1 MSFTLRPFASAAL
14 LLSMAGLCAG
24 TLLAAEQT
32 EPSEASAVR
41 ARPLV
46 LGVVET
52 AEPSF
57 DDNTVRPVLKAM
69 QSAAPGTQIDVVRLS
84 SATFE
89 VAVAQLKPDLVISPA
104 ADFLRIVDSI
114 GAHPIGTRKTKY
126 AKHPSKSAGGAV
138 IALAS
143 RTDIQKLTDLRGKY
157 IAATLP
163 TSVDGMLAVR
173 MELAERGFD
182 SRQFF
187 RSVRYL
193 GYSMPNVIES
203 VLSGHFDA
211 GVVPVCT
218 LERIEAEDLIER
230 GALRVISPKSDDDTV
245 CAHTSELY
253 PDLVAA
259 TFSWTDPELTRLT
272 TSALLA
278 SKSADAEF
286 NWYGTSD
293 FHRIRAL
300 EETLQIGPWAYLQE
314 MTPEA
319 LWRRWRFALFAVLAG
334 LGLLLLNEW
343 RLRRLVA
350 KRTGE
355 LKRSMEERDRL
366 AQRERAVRDQLSS
379 LERMGAISQLCA
391 MIAHEL
397 KQPVGAVINYVAV
410 VKLKLGLQTV
420 PGLPGETALNTSERP
435 VDPLLLR
442 ALAGAEGEAHRIAA
456 IVDRVRSYA
465 RRQHADPVPV
475 DIVREAQ
482 NALRSLKAELRPFV
496 VIRPPFSLTADDASK
511 RRLIMRGDP
520 LEIELLLL
528 NVMKNAAEA
537 VQGLPD
543 GAVLVDMSAVEVV
556 PFTGGRLT
564 DFVGGDVW
572 LNAEGRRFVS
582 EGETFD
588 VIRSAVEAQPEGRL
602 WVVSDVK
609 SNKGATLPVKLMSG
623 TVASA
628 ESLEALAKALQVP
641 FTTLRASIDRWNQ
654 SVKSGWDQD
663 FNRPMPAQAQTIDTP
678 PFYYG
683 EERFSIHYTSGGIA
697 ISPKAQVLDRDDH
710 PIPGLYAAGETTGG
724 VHGRTRL
731 GGCALTDCFVF
742 GRIAGKEAALR
753 SHKSLRPR

>member
-1 MSFTLRPFASAAL
+1 
-14 LLSMAGLCAG
+14 
-24 TLLAAEQT
+24 
-32 EPSEASAVR
+32 
-41 ARPLV
+41 
-46 LGVVET
+46 
-52 AEPSF
+52 
-57 DDNTVRPVLKAM
+57 
-69 QSAAPGTQIDVVRLS
+69 
-84 SATFE
+84 
-89 VAVAQLKPDLVISPA
+89 
-104 ADFLRIVDSI
+104 
-114 GAHPIGTRKTKY
+114 
-126 AKHPSKSAGGAV
+126 
-138 IALAS
+138 
-143 RTDIQKLTDLRGKY
+143 
-157 IAATLP
+157 
-163 TSVDGMLAVR
+163 
-173 MELAERGFD
+173 
-182 SRQFF
+182 
-187 RSVRYL
+187 
-193 GYSMPNVIES
+193 MPNVIES

-350 KRTGE
+350 KHTGE

-366 AQRERAVRDQLSS
+366 AQRERAVRDRLSS

-496 VIRPPFSLTADDASK
+496 VIRPPFSLSADDASK

-543 GAVLVDMSAVEVV
+543 GGVLVKFRRETLPSPLAENPSPSPAAPSAEAVIVEVEDNG
-556 PFTGGRLT
+556 PRLSDEAFERLT
-564 DFVGGDVW
+564 
-572 LNAEGRRFVS
+572 RVS
-582 EGETFD
+582 
-588 VIRSAVEAQPEGRL
+588 
-602 WVVSDVK
+602 
-609 SNKGATLPVKLMSG
+609 
-623 TVASA
+623 
-628 ESLEALAKALQVP
+628 
-641 FTTLRASIDRWNQ
+641 Q
-654 SVKSGWDQD
+654 SVKDEGLGLGLGIVRSLV
-663 FNRPMPAQAQTIDTP
+663 
-678 PFYYG
+678 
-683 EERFSIHYTSGGIA
+683 EENG
-697 ISPKAQVLDRDDH
+697 
-710 PIPGLYAAGETTGG
+710 
-724 VHGRTRL
+724 
-731 GGCALTDCFVF
+731 
-742 GRIAGKEAALR
+742 GRIAITRREDLSGRGLRVTLCFDLDAEGLKAQSAPETDPADKSAAQG
-753 SHKSLRPR
+753 SPNV

>member
-114 GAHPIGTRKTKY
+114 GAKPNTPSTRPNLRAAQSSLSPHART
-126 AKHPSKSAGGAV
+126 SKNSRICGAN
-138 IALAS
+138 ITPRRCPPRSTAC
-143 RTDIQKLTDLRGKY
+143 
-157 IAATLP
+157 
-163 TSVDGMLAVR
+163 MLAVR

-182 SRQFF
+182 NRQFF

-366 AQRERAVRDQLSS
+366 AQRERAVRDRLSS

-496 VIRPPFSLTADDASK
+496 VIRPPFSLSADDASK

-543 GAVLVDMSAVEVV
+543 GGVLVKFRRETLPSPLAENPSPSPAAPSAEAVIVEVEDNG
-556 PFTGGRLT
+556 PRLSDEAFERLT
-564 DFVGGDVW
+564 
-572 LNAEGRRFVS
+572 RVS
-582 EGETFD
+582 
-588 VIRSAVEAQPEGRL
+588 
-602 WVVSDVK
+602 
-609 SNKGATLPVKLMSG
+609 
-623 TVASA
+623 
-628 ESLEALAKALQVP
+628 
-641 FTTLRASIDRWNQ
+641 Q
-654 SVKSGWDQD
+654 SVKDEGLGLGLGIVRSLV
-663 FNRPMPAQAQTIDTP
+663 
-678 PFYYG
+678 
-683 EERFSIHYTSGGIA
+683 EENG
-697 ISPKAQVLDRDDH
+697 
-710 PIPGLYAAGETTGG
+710 
-724 VHGRTRL
+724 
-731 GGCALTDCFVF
+731 
-742 GRIAGKEAALR
+742 GRIAITRREDLSGRGLRVTLCFDLDAEGLKAQSAPETDPADKSAAQG
-753 SHKSLRPR
+753 SPNV

>member
-182 SRQFF
+182 NRQFF

-245 CAHTSELY
+245 CAH
-253 PDLVAA
+253 
-259 TFSWTDPELTRLT
+259 
-272 TSALLA
+272 
-278 SKSADAEF
+278 
-286 NWYGTSD
+286 
-293 FHRIRAL
+293 
-300 EETLQIGPWAYLQE
+300 
-314 MTPEA
+314 
-319 LWRRWRFALFAVLAG
+319 
-334 LGLLLLNEW
+334 
-343 RLRRLVA
+343 
-350 KRTGE
+350 
-355 LKRSMEERDRL
+355 
-366 AQRERAVRDQLSS
+366 
-379 LERMGAISQLCA
+379 
-391 MIAHEL
+391 
-397 KQPVGAVINYVAV
+397 
-410 VKLKLGLQTV
+410 
-420 PGLPGETALNTSERP
+420 TSERP

-496 VIRPPFSLTADDASK
+496 VIRPPFSLSADDASK

-543 GAVLVDMSAVEVV
+543 GAVLVKFRRETLPSPLAENPSPSPAAPSAEAVIVEVEDNG
-556 PFTGGRLT
+556 PRLSDEAFERLT
-564 DFVGGDVW
+564 
-572 LNAEGRRFVS
+572 RVS
-582 EGETFD
+582 
-588 VIRSAVEAQPEGRL
+588 
-602 WVVSDVK
+602 
-609 SNKGATLPVKLMSG
+609 
-623 TVASA
+623 
-628 ESLEALAKALQVP
+628 
-641 FTTLRASIDRWNQ
+641 Q
-654 SVKSGWDQD
+654 SVKDEGLGLGLGIVRSLV
-663 FNRPMPAQAQTIDTP
+663 
-678 PFYYG
+678 
-683 EERFSIHYTSGGIA
+683 EENG
-697 ISPKAQVLDRDDH
+697 
-710 PIPGLYAAGETTGG
+710 
-724 VHGRTRL
+724 
-731 GGCALTDCFVF
+731 
-742 GRIAGKEAALR
+742 GRIAITRREDLSGRGLRVTLCFDLDAEGLKAQSAPHTDPADKSAAQAFQR
-753 SHKSLRPR
+753 SHEPAAKTAK

>member
-143 RTDIQKLTDLRGKY
+143 RTDIQKLTDLRGKH

-182 SRQFF
+182 NRQFF

-218 LERIEAEDLIER
+218 
-230 GALRVISPKSDDDTV
+230 
-245 CAHTSELY
+245 
-253 PDLVAA
+253 
-259 TFSWTDPELTRLT
+259 
-272 TSALLA
+272 LLA

-319 LWRRWRFALFAVLAG
+319 LWRRGGSLSLPCWRGSASCSSTNGVCGGSSPNA
-334 LGLLLLNEW
+334 
-343 RLRRLVA
+343 
-350 KRTGE
+350 
-355 LKRSMEERDRL
+355 
-366 AQRERAVRDQLSS
+366 RES
-379 LERMGAISQLCA
+379 
-391 MIAHEL
+391 
-397 KQPVGAVINYVAV
+397 
-410 VKLKLGLQTV
+410 
-420 PGLPGETALNTSERP
+420 
-435 VDPLLLR
+435 
-442 ALAGAEGEAHRIAA
+442 
-456 IVDRVRSYA
+456 
-465 RRQHADPVPV
+465 
-475 DIVREAQ
+475 
-482 NALRSLKAELRPFV
+482 
-496 VIRPPFSLTADDASK
+496 
-511 RRLIMRGDP
+511 
-520 LEIELLLL
+520 
-528 NVMKNAAEA
+528 
-537 VQGLPD
+537 
-543 GAVLVDMSAVEVV
+543 
-556 PFTGGRLT
+556 
-564 DFVGGDVW
+564 
-572 LNAEGRRFVS
+572 
-582 EGETFD
+582 
-588 VIRSAVEAQPEGRL
+588 
-602 WVVSDVK
+602 
-609 SNKGATLPVKLMSG
+609 
-623 TVASA
+623 
-628 ESLEALAKALQVP
+628 
-641 FTTLRASIDRWNQ
+641 
-654 SVKSGWDQD
+654 
-663 FNRPMPAQAQTIDTP
+663 
-678 PFYYG
+678 
-683 EERFSIHYTSGGIA
+683 
-697 ISPKAQVLDRDDH
+697 
-710 PIPGLYAAGETTGG
+710 
-724 VHGRTRL
+724 
-731 GGCALTDCFVF
+731 
-742 GRIAGKEAALR
+742 
-753 SHKSLRPR
+753 

>member
-173 MELAERGFD
+173 MELAERG
-182 SRQFF
+182 
-187 RSVRYL
+187 
-193 GYSMPNVIES
+193 
-203 VLSGHFDA
+203 
-211 GVVPVCT
+211 
-218 LERIEAEDLIER
+218 
-230 GALRVISPKSDDDTV
+230 ALRVISPKSDDDTV

-350 KRTGE
+350 KHTGE

-366 AQRERAVRDQLSS
+366 AQRERAVRDRLSS

-496 VIRPPFSLTADDASK
+496 VIRPPFSLSADDASK

-543 GAVLVDMSAVEVV
+543 GGVLVKFRRETLPSPLAENPSPSPAAPSAEAVIVEVEDNG
-556 PFTGGRLT
+556 PRLSDEAFERLT
-564 DFVGGDVW
+564 
-572 LNAEGRRFVS
+572 RVS
-582 EGETFD
+582 
-588 VIRSAVEAQPEGRL
+588 
-602 WVVSDVK
+602 
-609 SNKGATLPVKLMSG
+609 
-623 TVASA
+623 
-628 ESLEALAKALQVP
+628 
-641 FTTLRASIDRWNQ
+641 Q
-654 SVKSGWDQD
+654 SVKDEGLGLGLGIVRSLV
-663 FNRPMPAQAQTIDTP
+663 
-678 PFYYG
+678 
-683 EERFSIHYTSGGIA
+683 EENG
-697 ISPKAQVLDRDDH
+697 
-710 PIPGLYAAGETTGG
+710 
-724 VHGRTRL
+724 
-731 GGCALTDCFVF
+731 
-742 GRIAGKEAALR
+742 GRIAITRREDLSGRGLRVTLCFDLDAEGLKAQSAPETDPADKSAAQG
-753 SHKSLRPR
+753 SPNV

>member
-163 TSVDGMLAVR
+163 TSVDG
-173 MELAERGFD
+173 
-182 SRQFF
+182 
-187 RSVRYL
+187 
-193 GYSMPNVIES
+193 MPNVIES

-366 AQRERAVRDQLSS
+366 AQRERAVRDRLSS

-543 GAVLVDMSAVEVV
+543 GAVLVKFRRETLPSPLAENPSPSPAAPSAEAVIVEVEDNG
-556 PFTGGRLT
+556 PRLSDEAFERLT
-564 DFVGGDVW
+564 
-572 LNAEGRRFVS
+572 RVS
-582 EGETFD
+582 
-588 VIRSAVEAQPEGRL
+588 
-602 WVVSDVK
+602 
-609 SNKGATLPVKLMSG
+609 
-623 TVASA
+623 
-628 ESLEALAKALQVP
+628 
-641 FTTLRASIDRWNQ
+641 Q
-654 SVKSGWDQD
+654 SVKDEGLGLGLGIVRSLV
-663 FNRPMPAQAQTIDTP
+663 
-678 PFYYG
+678 
-683 EERFSIHYTSGGIA
+683 EENG
-697 ISPKAQVLDRDDH
+697 
-710 PIPGLYAAGETTGG
+710 
-724 VHGRTRL
+724 
-731 GGCALTDCFVF
+731 
-742 GRIAGKEAALR
+742 GRIAITRREDLSGRGLRVTLCFDLDAEGLKAQSAPHTDPADKSAAQAFQR
-753 SHKSLRPR
+753 SHEPAAKTAK

>member
-1 MSFTLRPFASAAL
+1 MQHLGELQEHPRRAVSKGACRGVKLSQKDYTPNCLALLRYPPLLMSFTLRPFASAAL
-14 LLSMAGLCAG
+14 LLSLAGLCAG
-24 TLLAAEQT
+24 PLLAAEPAEPT
-32 EPSEASAVR
+32 ETSALR

-126 AKHPSKSAGGAV
+126 AKHPSNSAGAAV

-143 RTDIQKLTDLRGKY
+143 RTDIQKLTDLRGKQ

-173 MELAERGFD
+173 MELAEQKFD
-182 SRQFF
+182 NRHFF

-193 GYSMPNVIES
+193 GYSMPNVIEG

-319 LWRRWRFALFAVLAG
+319 LWRRWRFAVFAVLAG

-366 AQRERAVRDQLSS
+366 AQRERAVRTGFRVSS
-379 LERMGAISQLCA
+379 AWAPS
-391 MIAHEL
+391 
-397 KQPVGAVINYVAV
+397 V
-410 VKLKLGLQTV
+410 
-420 PGLPGETALNTSERP
+420 S
-435 VDPLLLR
+435 
-442 ALAGAEGEAHRIAA
+442 
-456 IVDRVRSYA
+456 
-465 RRQHADPVPV
+465 
-475 DIVREAQ
+475 
-482 NALRSLKAELRPFV
+482 
-496 VIRPPFSLTADDASK
+496 
-511 RRLIMRGDP
+511 
-520 LEIELLLL
+520 
-528 NVMKNAAEA
+528 
-537 VQGLPD
+537 
-543 GAVLVDMSAVEVV
+543 SA
-556 PFTGGRLT
+556 P
-564 DFVGGDVW
+564 
-572 LNAEGRRFVS
+572 
-582 EGETFD
+582 
-588 VIRSAVEAQPEGRL
+588 
-602 WVVSDVK
+602 
-609 SNKGATLPVKLMSG
+609 
-623 TVASA
+623 
-628 ESLEALAKALQVP
+628 
-641 FTTLRASIDRWNQ
+641 
-654 SVKSGWDQD
+654 
-663 FNRPMPAQAQTIDTP
+663 
-678 PFYYG
+678 
-683 EERFSIHYTSGGIA
+683 
-697 ISPKAQVLDRDDH
+697 
-710 PIPGLYAAGETTGG
+710 
-724 VHGRTRL
+724 
-731 GGCALTDCFVF
+731 
-742 GRIAGKEAALR
+742 
-753 SHKSLRPR
+753 

>member
-259 TFSWTDPELTRLT
+259 TFSWTDPARATFT
-272 TSALLA
+272 ASAP
-278 SKSADAEF
+278 SKK
-286 NWYGTSD
+286 
-293 FHRIRAL
+293 
-300 EETLQIGPWAYLQE
+300 LQIGPWAYLQE

-319 LWRRWRFALFAVLAG
+319 LWRRWRFAVFAVLAG

-366 AQRERAVRDQLSS
+366 AQRERAARDRLSS

-442 ALAGAEGEAHRIAA
+442 ALAGTEGEAHRIAA

-543 GAVLVDMSAVEVV
+543 GAVLVKFRRETLPSPLAENPSPSPAAPSAEAVIVEVEDNG
-556 PFTGGRLT
+556 PRLSDEAFERLT
-564 DFVGGDVW
+564 
-572 LNAEGRRFVS
+572 RVS
-582 EGETFD
+582 
-588 VIRSAVEAQPEGRL
+588 
-602 WVVSDVK
+602 
-609 SNKGATLPVKLMSG
+609 
-623 TVASA
+623 
-628 ESLEALAKALQVP
+628 
-641 FTTLRASIDRWNQ
+641 Q
-654 SVKSGWDQD
+654 SVKDEGLGLGLGIVRSLV
-663 FNRPMPAQAQTIDTP
+663 
-678 PFYYG
+678 
-683 EERFSIHYTSGGIA
+683 EENG
-697 ISPKAQVLDRDDH
+697 
-710 PIPGLYAAGETTGG
+710 
-724 VHGRTRL
+724 
-731 GGCALTDCFVF
+731 
-742 GRIAGKEAALR
+742 GRIAITRREDLSGRGLRVTLCFDLDAEGLKAQSAPHTDPADKSAAQAFQR
-753 SHKSLRPR
+753 SHEPAVKTAK

>member
-14 LLSMAGLCAG
+14 LLRMAGLCAG

-278 SKSADAEF
+278 SKSADAE
-286 NWYGTSD
+286 
-293 FHRIRAL
+293 
-300 EETLQIGPWAYLQE
+300 YLQE

-319 LWRRWRFALFAVLAG
+319 LWRRWRFAVFAVLAG

-366 AQRERAVRDQLSS
+366 AQRERAARDRLSS

-543 GAVLVDMSAVEVV
+543 GAVRVKFRRETLPSPLAENPSPSPAAPSAEAVIVEVEDNG
-556 PFTGGRLT
+556 PRLSDEAFESRT
-564 DFVGGDVW
+564 
-572 LNAEGRRFVS
+572 RVS
-582 EGETFD
+582 
-588 VIRSAVEAQPEGRL
+588 
-602 WVVSDVK
+602 
-609 SNKGATLPVKLMSG
+609 
-623 TVASA
+623 
-628 ESLEALAKALQVP
+628 
-641 FTTLRASIDRWNQ
+641 Q
-654 SVKSGWDQD
+654 SVKDEGLGLGLGIVRSLV
-663 FNRPMPAQAQTIDTP
+663 
-678 PFYYG
+678 
-683 EERFSIHYTSGGIA
+683 EENG
-697 ISPKAQVLDRDDH
+697 
-710 PIPGLYAAGETTGG
+710 
-724 VHGRTRL
+724 
-731 GGCALTDCFVF
+731 
-742 GRIAGKEAALR
+742 GRIAITRREDLSGRGLRVTLCFDLDAEGLKAQSAPHTDPADKSAAQAFQR
-753 SHKSLRPR
+753 SHEPAVKTAK

>member
-69 QSAAPGTQIDVVRLS
+69 QSAAPG
-84 SATFE
+84 
-89 VAVAQLKPDLVISPA
+89 
-104 ADFLRIVDSI
+104 
-114 GAHPIGTRKTKY
+114 
-126 AKHPSKSAGGAV
+126 
-138 IALAS
+138 
-143 RTDIQKLTDLRGKY
+143 
-157 IAATLP
+157 
-163 TSVDGMLAVR
+163 
-173 MELAERGFD
+173 
-182 SRQFF
+182 
-187 RSVRYL
+187 
-193 GYSMPNVIES
+193 S

-366 AQRERAVRDQLSS
+366 AQRERAV
-379 LERMGAISQLCA
+379 
-391 MIAHEL
+391 
-397 KQPVGAVINYVAV
+397 INYVAV

-496 VIRPPFSLTADDASK
+496 VIRPPFSLSADDASK
-511 RRLIMRGDP
+511 RRLIMRSDP

-543 GAVLVDMSAVEVV
+543 GGVLVKFRRETLPSPLAENPSPSPAAPSAEAVIVEVEDNG
-556 PFTGGRLT
+556 PRLSDEAFERLT
-564 DFVGGDVW
+564 
-572 LNAEGRRFVS
+572 RVS
-582 EGETFD
+582 
-588 VIRSAVEAQPEGRL
+588 
-602 WVVSDVK
+602 
-609 SNKGATLPVKLMSG
+609 
-623 TVASA
+623 
-628 ESLEALAKALQVP
+628 
-641 FTTLRASIDRWNQ
+641 Q
-654 SVKSGWDQD
+654 SVKDEGLGLGLGIVRSLV
-663 FNRPMPAQAQTIDTP
+663 
-678 PFYYG
+678 
-683 EERFSIHYTSGGIA
+683 EENG
-697 ISPKAQVLDRDDH
+697 
-710 PIPGLYAAGETTGG
+710 
-724 VHGRTRL
+724 
-731 GGCALTDCFVF
+731 
-742 GRIAGKEAALR
+742 GRIAITRREDLSGRGLRVTLCFDLDAEGLKAQSAPETDPADKSAAQG
-753 SHKSLRPR
+753 SPNV

>member
-182 SRQFF
+182 NRQFF

-300 EETLQIGPWAYLQE
+300 EETLARQSGAAFKWLAEHGVNWMKTPYRAVGSPGAWSYSTGSAQAGYDYVQCLNRAYHRLGGRILYR
-314 MTPEA
+314 TSA
-319 LWRRWRFALFAVLAG
+319 SSLLFAAAESMDGHARSAVAG
-334 LGLLLLNEW
+334 IFAERPEGPMLLI
-343 RLRRLVA
+343 
-350 KRTGE
+350 RTP
-355 LKRSMEERDRL
+355 
-366 AQRERAVRDQLSS
+366 AVIIAAGGFTANR
-379 LERMGAISQLCA
+379 A
-391 MIAHEL
+391 MIAAFRPDIDPQTPTTANPRGEL
-397 KQPVGAVINYVAV
+397 LDGSTGDGILMAQA
-410 VKLKLGLQTV
+410 
-420 PGLPGETALNTSERP
+420 
-435 VDPLLLR
+435 
-442 ALAGAEGEAHRIAA
+442 AGA
-456 IVDRVRSYA
+456 
-465 RRQHADPVPV
+465 
-475 DIVREAQ
+475 
-482 NALRSLKAELRPFV
+482 K
-496 VIRPPFSLTADDASK
+496 
-511 RRLIMRGDP
+511 
-520 LEIELLLL
+520 
-528 NVMKNAAEA
+528 
-537 VQGLPD
+537 
-543 GAVLVDMSAVEVV
+543 LVDMSAVEVV

-582 EGETFD
+582 
-588 VIRSAVEAQPEGRL
+588 
-602 WVVSDVK
+602 
-609 SNKGATLPVKLMSG
+609 G
-623 TVASA
+623 T
-628 ESLEALAKALQVP
+628 
-641 FTTLRASIDRWNQ
+641 
-654 SVKSGWDQD
+654 
-663 FNRPMPAQAQTIDTP
+663 
-678 PFYYG
+678 
-683 EERFSIHYTSGGIA
+683 
-697 ISPKAQVLDRDDH
+697 
-710 PIPGLYAAGETTGG
+710 PG
-724 VHGRTRL
+724 
-731 GGCALTDCFVF
+731 
-742 GRIAGKEAALR
+742 
-753 SHKSLRPR
+753 

>member
-286 NWYGTSD
+286 NRYGTSD

-319 LWRRWRFALFAVLAG
+319 LWRRWRFAVFAVLAG

-366 AQRERAVRDQLSS
+366 AQRERAARDRLSS

-543 GAVLVDMSAVEVV
+543 GAVLVKFRRETLPSPLAENPSPSPAAPSAEAVIVEVEDNG
-556 PFTGGRLT
+556 PRLSDEAFERLT
-564 DFVGGDVW
+564 RVSQNVKD
-572 LNAEGRRFVS
+572 EGLGLGLGIV
-582 EGETFD
+582 
-588 VIRSAVEAQPEGRL
+588 RSLVEENG
-602 WVVSDVK
+602 
-609 SNKGATLPVKLMSG
+609 
-623 TVASA
+623 
-628 ESLEALAKALQVP
+628 
-641 FTTLRASIDRWNQ
+641 
-654 SVKSGWDQD
+654 
-663 FNRPMPAQAQTIDTP
+663 
-678 PFYYG
+678 
-683 EERFSIHYTSGGIA
+683 
-697 ISPKAQVLDRDDH
+697 
-710 PIPGLYAAGETTGG
+710 
-724 VHGRTRL
+724 
-731 GGCALTDCFVF
+731 
-742 GRIAGKEAALR
+742 GRIAITRREDLSGRGLRVTLCFDLDAEGLKAQSAPHTDPADKSAAQAFQR
-753 SHKSLRPR
+753 SHEPAVKTAK

>member
-173 MELAERGFD
+173 MELAERG
-182 SRQFF
+182 
-187 RSVRYL
+187 
-193 GYSMPNVIES
+193 
-203 VLSGHFDA
+203 
-211 GVVPVCT
+211 
-218 LERIEAEDLIER
+218 
-230 GALRVISPKSDDDTV
+230 ALRVISPKSDDDTV

-366 AQRERAVRDQLSS
+366 AQRERAVRDRLSS

-496 VIRPPFSLTADDASK
+496 VIRPPFSLSADDASK

-543 GAVLVDMSAVEVV
+543 GGVLVKFRRETLPSPLAENPSPSPAAPSAEAVIVEVEDNG
-556 PFTGGRLT
+556 PRLSDEAFERLT
-564 DFVGGDVW
+564 
-572 LNAEGRRFVS
+572 RVS
-582 EGETFD
+582 
-588 VIRSAVEAQPEGRL
+588 
-602 WVVSDVK
+602 
-609 SNKGATLPVKLMSG
+609 
-623 TVASA
+623 
-628 ESLEALAKALQVP
+628 
-641 FTTLRASIDRWNQ
+641 Q
-654 SVKSGWDQD
+654 SVKDEGLGLGLGIVRSLV
-663 FNRPMPAQAQTIDTP
+663 
-678 PFYYG
+678 
-683 EERFSIHYTSGGIA
+683 EENG
-697 ISPKAQVLDRDDH
+697 
-710 PIPGLYAAGETTGG
+710 
-724 VHGRTRL
+724 
-731 GGCALTDCFVF
+731 
-742 GRIAGKEAALR
+742 GRIAITRREDLSGRGLRVTLCFDLDAEGLKAQSAPETDPADKSAAQG
-753 SHKSLRPR
+753 SPNV

>member
-173 MELAERGFD
+173 MELAERG
-182 SRQFF
+182 
-187 RSVRYL
+187 
-193 GYSMPNVIES
+193 
-203 VLSGHFDA
+203 
-211 GVVPVCT
+211 
-218 LERIEAEDLIER
+218 
-230 GALRVISPKSDDDTV
+230 ALRVISPKSDDDTV

-334 LGLLLLNEW
+334 LGLLLLIEW

-366 AQRERAVRDQLSS
+366 AQRERAVRDRLSS

-496 VIRPPFSLTADDASK
+496 VIRPPFSLSADDASK

-543 GAVLVDMSAVEVV
+543 GGVLVKFRRETLPSPLAENPSPSPAAPSAEAVIVEVEDNG
-556 PFTGGRLT
+556 PRLSDEAFERLT
-564 DFVGGDVW
+564 
-572 LNAEGRRFVS
+572 RVS
-582 EGETFD
+582 
-588 VIRSAVEAQPEGRL
+588 
-602 WVVSDVK
+602 
-609 SNKGATLPVKLMSG
+609 
-623 TVASA
+623 
-628 ESLEALAKALQVP
+628 
-641 FTTLRASIDRWNQ
+641 Q
-654 SVKSGWDQD
+654 SVKDEGLGLGLGIVRSLV
-663 FNRPMPAQAQTIDTP
+663 
-678 PFYYG
+678 
-683 EERFSIHYTSGGIA
+683 EENG
-697 ISPKAQVLDRDDH
+697 
-710 PIPGLYAAGETTGG
+710 
-724 VHGRTRL
+724 
-731 GGCALTDCFVF
+731 
-742 GRIAGKEAALR
+742 GRIAITRREDLSGRGLRVTLCFDLDAEGLKAQSAPETDPADKSAAQG
-753 SHKSLRPR
+753 SPNV

>member
-1 MSFTLRPFASAAL
+1 MQHLGELQEHPRRAVSKGACRGVKLSQKDYTPNCLALLRSPSQLMSFTLRPFASAAL
-14 LLSMAGLCAG
+14 LLSLAGLCAG
-24 TLLAAEQT
+24 PLLAAEPA
-32 EPSEASAVR
+32 EPAETAETSALR

-143 RTDIQKLTDLRGKY
+143 RTDIQKLTDLRGKQ

-173 MELAERGFD
+173 MELAEQKFD
-182 SRQFF
+182 NRHFF

-193 GYSMPNVIES
+193 GYSMPNVIEG

-218 LERIEAEDLIER
+218 LELIEAEDLIER

-272 TSALLA
+272 TSTLLA

-319 LWRRWRFALFAVLAG
+319 LWRRWRFAVFAVLAG

-366 AQRERAVRDQLSS
+366 AQRERAVRDRLSS

-420 PGLPGETALNTSERP
+420 PGLPGETALNASERP

-465 RRQHADPVPV
+465 RRQHAEPVPV
-475 DIVREAQ
+475 DIVRETQ

-511 RRLIMRGDP
+511 GRLIIRGDP
-520 LEIELLLL
+520 LDIELLLL

-543 GAVLVDMSAVEVV
+543 GAVLVKFRREILPRPSAEHPAPSPAAPPAKAVIVEVEDNG
-556 PFTGGRLT
+556 PRLSDEAFERLT
-564 DFVGGDVW
+564 
-572 LNAEGRRFVS
+572 RVS
-582 EGETFD
+582 
-588 VIRSAVEAQPEGRL
+588 
-602 WVVSDVK
+602 
-609 SNKGATLPVKLMSG
+609 
-623 TVASA
+623 
-628 ESLEALAKALQVP
+628 
-641 FTTLRASIDRWNQ
+641 Q
-654 SVKSGWDQD
+654 SVKDEGLGLGLGIVRSLV
-663 FNRPMPAQAQTIDTP
+663 
-678 PFYYG
+678 
-683 EERFSIHYTSGGIA
+683 EENG
-697 ISPKAQVLDRDDH
+697 
-710 PIPGLYAAGETTGG
+710 
-724 VHGRTRL
+724 
-731 GGCALTDCFVF
+731 
-742 GRIAGKEAALR
+742 GRIAITRREDLSGRGLRVTLCFDLDAEGLKAQSVPYTDPADYSAAQAFPKVSRTCGENGKMTDM
-753 SHKSLRPR
+753 RPPHHQEHDWK

>member
-138 IALAS
+138 ITLAS
-143 RTDIQKLTDLRGKY
+143 RTDIQKLTDLRGKQ

-187 RSVRYL
+187 GSVRYL

-259 TFSWTDPELTRLT
+259 TFSWTDPELTQLT
-272 TSALLA
+272 TSTLLA

-319 LWRRWRFALFAVLAG
+319 LWRRWRFAVFAVLAG

-366 AQRERAVRDQLSS
+366 AQRERAVRDRLSS
-379 LERMGAISQLCA
+379 LERMGWDVAVWHSGGAFLDEADLMRPGCLVLDVRMPGLTGLDVQAELERRGSNLPILFLS
-391 MIAHEL
+391 AHGSI
-397 KQPVGAVINYVAV
+397 QMAVHVMRHGAVDFLEKPVEPMTLVQRVAQCV
-410 VKLKLGLQTV
+410 
-420 PGLPGETALNTSERP
+420 TA
-435 VDPLLLR
+435 
-442 ALAGAEGEAHRIAA
+442 
-456 IVDRVRSYA
+456 
-465 RRQHADPVPV
+465 
-475 DIVREAQ
+475 
-482 NALRSLKAELRPFV
+482 SLSAK
-496 VIRPPFSLTADDASK
+496 ADDAAADEV
-511 RRLIMRGDP
+511 RRRFDRLTPREREVIDGVLKNAPNKIIARTLG
-520 LEIELLLL
+520 IELSTVKMHRANAFAKLGVHSPGELLKMAYEAGI
-528 NVMKNAAEA
+528 VSSAASAAE
-537 VQGLPD
+537 
-543 GAVLVDMSAVEVV
+543 S
-556 PFTGGRLT
+556 
-564 DFVGGDVW
+564 
-572 LNAEGRRFVS
+572 
-582 EGETFD
+582 
-588 VIRSAVEAQPEGRL
+588 
-602 WVVSDVK
+602 SD
-609 SNKGATLPVKLMSG
+609 
-623 TVASA
+623 
-628 ESLEALAKALQVP
+628 
-641 FTTLRASIDRWNQ
+641 
-654 SVKSGWDQD
+654 
-663 FNRPMPAQAQTIDTP
+663 AQA
-678 PFYYG
+678 F
-683 EERFSIHYTSGGIA
+683 
-697 ISPKAQVLDRDDH
+697 
-710 PIPGLYAAGETTGG
+710 
-724 VHGRTRL
+724 
-731 GGCALTDCFVF
+731 
-742 GRIAGKEAALR
+742 
-753 SHKSLRPR
+753 

>member
-143 RTDIQKLTDLRGKY
+143 RTDIQKLTDLRGKH

-182 SRQFF
+182 NRQFF

-211 GVVPVCT
+211 GVVP
-218 LERIEAEDLIER
+218 
-230 GALRVISPKSDDDTV
+230 V

-366 AQRERAVRDQLSS
+366 AQRERAVRDRLSS

-496 VIRPPFSLTADDASK
+496 VIRPPFSLSADDASK

-543 GAVLVDMSAVEVV
+543 GAVLVKFRRETLPSPLAENPSPSPAAPSAEAVIVEVEDNG
-556 PFTGGRLT
+556 PRLSDEAFERLT
-564 DFVGGDVW
+564 
-572 LNAEGRRFVS
+572 RVS
-582 EGETFD
+582 
-588 VIRSAVEAQPEGRL
+588 
-602 WVVSDVK
+602 
-609 SNKGATLPVKLMSG
+609 
-623 TVASA
+623 
-628 ESLEALAKALQVP
+628 
-641 FTTLRASIDRWNQ
+641 Q
-654 SVKSGWDQD
+654 SVKDEGLGLGLGIVRSLV
-663 FNRPMPAQAQTIDTP
+663 
-678 PFYYG
+678 
-683 EERFSIHYTSGGIA
+683 EENG
-697 ISPKAQVLDRDDH
+697 
-710 PIPGLYAAGETTGG
+710 
-724 VHGRTRL
+724 
-731 GGCALTDCFVF
+731 
-742 GRIAGKEAALR
+742 GRIAITRREDLSGRGLRVTLCFDLDAEGLKAQSAPHNDPADKSAAQG
-753 SHKSLRPR
+753 SPNV

>member
-366 AQRERAVRDQLSS
+366 AQRERAVRDRLSS

-442 ALAGAEGEAHRIAA
+442 ALAG
-456 IVDRVRSYA
+456 
-465 RRQHADPVPV
+465 
-475 DIVREAQ
+475 
-482 NALRSLKAELRPFV
+482 ELRPFV

-543 GAVLVDMSAVEVV
+543 GAVLVKFRRETLPSPWAENPSPSPDAPSAEAVIVEVEDNG
-556 PFTGGRLT
+556 PRLSDEAFERLT
-564 DFVGGDVW
+564 
-572 LNAEGRRFVS
+572 RVS
-582 EGETFD
+582 
-588 VIRSAVEAQPEGRL
+588 
-602 WVVSDVK
+602 
-609 SNKGATLPVKLMSG
+609 
-623 TVASA
+623 
-628 ESLEALAKALQVP
+628 
-641 FTTLRASIDRWNQ
+641 Q
-654 SVKSGWDQD
+654 SVKDEGLGLGLGIVRSLV
-663 FNRPMPAQAQTIDTP
+663 
-678 PFYYG
+678 
-683 EERFSIHYTSGGIA
+683 EENG
-697 ISPKAQVLDRDDH
+697 
-710 PIPGLYAAGETTGG
+710 
-724 VHGRTRL
+724 
-731 GGCALTDCFVF
+731 
-742 GRIAGKEAALR
+742 GRIAITRREDLSGRGLRVTLCFDLDAEGLKAQSAPETDPADKSAAQAFQS
-753 SHKSLRPR
+753 SHEPAAKTAK

>member
-300 EETLQIGPWAYLQE
+300 EETLQ
-314 MTPEA
+314 
-319 LWRRWRFALFAVLAG
+319 
-334 LGLLLLNEW
+334 
-343 RLRRLVA
+343 
-350 KRTGE
+350 
-355 LKRSMEERDRL
+355 
-366 AQRERAVRDQLSS
+366 
-379 LERMGAISQLCA
+379 
-391 MIAHEL
+391 
-397 KQPVGAVINYVAV
+397 
-410 VKLKLGLQTV
+410 TV

-543 GAVLVDMSAVEVV
+543 GAVLVKFRRETLPSPLAENPSPSPAAPSAEAVIVEVEDNG
-556 PFTGGRLT
+556 PRLSDEAFERLT
-564 DFVGGDVW
+564 
-572 LNAEGRRFVS
+572 RVS
-582 EGETFD
+582 
-588 VIRSAVEAQPEGRL
+588 
-602 WVVSDVK
+602 
-609 SNKGATLPVKLMSG
+609 
-623 TVASA
+623 
-628 ESLEALAKALQVP
+628 
-641 FTTLRASIDRWNQ
+641 Q
-654 SVKSGWDQD
+654 SVKDEGLGLGLGIVRSLV
-663 FNRPMPAQAQTIDTP
+663 
-678 PFYYG
+678 
-683 EERFSIHYTSGGIA
+683 EENG
-697 ISPKAQVLDRDDH
+697 
-710 PIPGLYAAGETTGG
+710 
-724 VHGRTRL
+724 
-731 GGCALTDCFVF
+731 
-742 GRIAGKEAALR
+742 GRIAITRREDLSGRGLRVTLCFDLDAEGLKAQSAPHTDPADKSAAQAFQR
-753 SHKSLRPR
+753 SHEPAVKTAK

>member
-193 GYSMPNVIES
+193 DYSMPNVIES

-319 LWRRWRFALFAVLAG
+319 LWRR
-334 LGLLLLNEW
+334 
-343 RLRRLVA
+343 LVA

-366 AQRERAVRDQLSS
+366 AQRERAARDRLSS

-543 GAVLVDMSAVEVV
+543 GAVLVKFRRETLPSPLAENPSPSPAAPSAEAVIVEVEDNG
-556 PFTGGRLT
+556 PRLSDEAFERLT
-564 DFVGGDVW
+564 
-572 LNAEGRRFVS
+572 RVS
-582 EGETFD
+582 
-588 VIRSAVEAQPEGRL
+588 
-602 WVVSDVK
+602 
-609 SNKGATLPVKLMSG
+609 
-623 TVASA
+623 
-628 ESLEALAKALQVP
+628 
-641 FTTLRASIDRWNQ
+641 Q
-654 SVKSGWDQD
+654 SVKDEGLGLGLGIVRSLV
-663 FNRPMPAQAQTIDTP
+663 
-678 PFYYG
+678 
-683 EERFSIHYTSGGIA
+683 EENG
-697 ISPKAQVLDRDDH
+697 
-710 PIPGLYAAGETTGG
+710 
-724 VHGRTRL
+724 
-731 GGCALTDCFVF
+731 
-742 GRIAGKEAALR
+742 GRIAITRREDLSGRGLRVTLCFDLDAEGLKAQSAPHTDPADKSAAQAFQR
-753 SHKSLRPR
+753 SHEPAVKTAK

>member
-1 MSFTLRPFASAAL
+1 
-14 LLSMAGLCAG
+14 
-24 TLLAAEQT
+24 
-32 EPSEASAVR
+32 
-41 ARPLV
+41 
-46 LGVVET
+46 
-52 AEPSF
+52 
-57 DDNTVRPVLKAM
+57 
-69 QSAAPGTQIDVVRLS
+69 
-84 SATFE
+84 
-89 VAVAQLKPDLVISPA
+89 
-104 ADFLRIVDSI
+104 
-114 GAHPIGTRKTKY
+114 
-126 AKHPSKSAGGAV
+126 
-138 IALAS
+138 
-143 RTDIQKLTDLRGKY
+143 
-157 IAATLP
+157 
-163 TSVDGMLAVR
+163 MLAVR

-182 SRQFF
+182 NRQFF

-278 SKSADAEF
+278 SKSEDAEF

-366 AQRERAVRDQLSS
+366 AQRERAVRDRLSS

-397 KQPVGAVINYVAV
+397 KQPVGAIINYVAV

-442 ALAGAEGEAHRIAA
+442 ALAGAEGE
-456 IVDRVRSYA
+456 
-465 RRQHADPVPV
+465 

-496 VIRPPFSLTADDASK
+496 VIRPPFSLSADDASK

-543 GAVLVDMSAVEVV
+543 GAVLVKFRRETLPSPLAENPSPSPAAPSAEAVIVEVEDNG
-556 PFTGGRLT
+556 PRLSDEAFERLT
-564 DFVGGDVW
+564 
-572 LNAEGRRFVS
+572 RVS
-582 EGETFD
+582 
-588 VIRSAVEAQPEGRL
+588 
-602 WVVSDVK
+602 
-609 SNKGATLPVKLMSG
+609 
-623 TVASA
+623 
-628 ESLEALAKALQVP
+628 
-641 FTTLRASIDRWNQ
+641 Q
-654 SVKSGWDQD
+654 SVKDEGLGLGLGIVRSLV
-663 FNRPMPAQAQTIDTP
+663 
-678 PFYYG
+678 
-683 EERFSIHYTSGGIA
+683 EENG
-697 ISPKAQVLDRDDH
+697 
-710 PIPGLYAAGETTGG
+710 
-724 VHGRTRL
+724 
-731 GGCALTDCFVF
+731 
-742 GRIAGKEAALR
+742 GRIAITRREDLSGRGLRVTLCFDLDAEGLKAQSAPHTDPADKSAAQAFQR
-753 SHKSLRPR
+753 SHEPAAKTAK

>member
-300 EETLQIGPWAYLQE
+300 EETLQIGPWTYLQE

-319 LWRRWRFALFAVLAG
+319 LWRRWRFAVFAVLAG

-366 AQRERAVRDQLSS
+366 AQRERAARDRLSS
-379 LERMGAISQLCA
+379 L
-391 MIAHEL
+391 
-397 KQPVGAVINYVAV
+397 
-410 VKLKLGLQTV
+410 
-420 PGLPGETALNTSERP
+420 ERP

-543 GAVLVDMSAVEVV
+543 GAVLVKFRRETLPSPLAENPSPSPAAPSAEAVIVEVEDNG
-556 PFTGGRLT
+556 PRLSDEAFERLT
-564 DFVGGDVW
+564 
-572 LNAEGRRFVS
+572 RVS
-582 EGETFD
+582 
-588 VIRSAVEAQPEGRL
+588 
-602 WVVSDVK
+602 
-609 SNKGATLPVKLMSG
+609 
-623 TVASA
+623 
-628 ESLEALAKALQVP
+628 
-641 FTTLRASIDRWNQ
+641 Q
-654 SVKSGWDQD
+654 SVKDEGLGLGLGIVRSLV
-663 FNRPMPAQAQTIDTP
+663 
-678 PFYYG
+678 
-683 EERFSIHYTSGGIA
+683 EENG
-697 ISPKAQVLDRDDH
+697 
-710 PIPGLYAAGETTGG
+710 
-724 VHGRTRL
+724 
-731 GGCALTDCFVF
+731 
-742 GRIAGKEAALR
+742 GRIAITRREDLSGRGLRVTLCFDLDAEGLKAQSAPHTDPADKSAAQAFQR
-753 SHKSLRPR
+753 SHEPAVKTAK

>member
-143 RTDIQKLTDLRGKY
+143 RTDIQKLTDLRGKH

-163 TSVDGMLAVR
+163 TSVDG
-173 MELAERGFD
+173 
-182 SRQFF
+182 
-187 RSVRYL
+187 
-193 GYSMPNVIES
+193 MPNVIES

-366 AQRERAVRDQLSS
+366 AQRERAVRDRLSS

-496 VIRPPFSLTADDASK
+496 VIRPPFSLSADDASK

-543 GAVLVDMSAVEVV
+543 GAVLVKFRRETLPSPLAENPSPSPAAPSAEAVIVEVEDNG
-556 PFTGGRLT
+556 PRLSDEAFERLT
-564 DFVGGDVW
+564 
-572 LNAEGRRFVS
+572 RVS
-582 EGETFD
+582 
-588 VIRSAVEAQPEGRL
+588 
-602 WVVSDVK
+602 
-609 SNKGATLPVKLMSG
+609 
-623 TVASA
+623 
-628 ESLEALAKALQVP
+628 
-641 FTTLRASIDRWNQ
+641 Q
-654 SVKSGWDQD
+654 SVKDEGLGLGLGIVRSLV
-663 FNRPMPAQAQTIDTP
+663 
-678 PFYYG
+678 
-683 EERFSIHYTSGGIA
+683 EENG
-697 ISPKAQVLDRDDH
+697 
-710 PIPGLYAAGETTGG
+710 
-724 VHGRTRL
+724 
-731 GGCALTDCFVF
+731 
-742 GRIAGKEAALR
+742 GRIAITRREDLSGRGLRVTLCFDLDAEGLKAQSAPHNDPADKSAAQG
-753 SHKSLRPR
+753 SPNV

>member
-126 AKHPSKSAGGAV
+126 AKHPSKSAGG
-138 IALAS
+138 
-143 RTDIQKLTDLRGKY
+143 
-157 IAATLP
+157 
-163 TSVDGMLAVR
+163 
-173 MELAERGFD
+173 
-182 SRQFF
+182 
-187 RSVRYL
+187 
-193 GYSMPNVIES
+193 
-203 VLSGHFDA
+203 A

-366 AQRERAVRDQLSS
+366 AQRERAVRDRLSS

-496 VIRPPFSLTADDASK
+496 VIRPPFSLSADDASK

-543 GAVLVDMSAVEVV
+543 GAVLVKFRRETLPSPLAENPSPSPAAPSAEAVIVEVEDNG
-556 PFTGGRLT
+556 PRLSDEAFERLT
-564 DFVGGDVW
+564 
-572 LNAEGRRFVS
+572 RVS
-582 EGETFD
+582 
-588 VIRSAVEAQPEGRL
+588 
-602 WVVSDVK
+602 
-609 SNKGATLPVKLMSG
+609 
-623 TVASA
+623 
-628 ESLEALAKALQVP
+628 
-641 FTTLRASIDRWNQ
+641 Q
-654 SVKSGWDQD
+654 SVKDEGLGLGLGIVRSLV
-663 FNRPMPAQAQTIDTP
+663 
-678 PFYYG
+678 
-683 EERFSIHYTSGGIA
+683 EENG
-697 ISPKAQVLDRDDH
+697 
-710 PIPGLYAAGETTGG
+710 
-724 VHGRTRL
+724 
-731 GGCALTDCFVF
+731 
-742 GRIAGKEAALR
+742 GRIAITRREDLSGRGLRVTLCFDLDAEGLKAQSAPHNDPADKSAAQG
-753 SHKSLRPR
+753 SPNV

>member
-211 GVVPVCT
+211 GVVPVC
-218 LERIEAEDLIER
+218 
-230 GALRVISPKSDDDTV
+230 
-245 CAHTSELY
+245 AHTSELY

-366 AQRERAVRDQLSS
+366 AQRERAVRDRLSS

-543 GAVLVDMSAVEVV
+543 GAVLVKFRRETLPSPLAENPSPSPAAPSAEAVIVEVEDNG
-556 PFTGGRLT
+556 PRLSDEAFERLT
-564 DFVGGDVW
+564 RV
-572 LNAEGRRFVS
+572 L
-582 EGETFD
+582 
-588 VIRSAVEAQPEGRL
+588 
-602 WVVSDVK
+602 
-609 SNKGATLPVKLMSG
+609 
-623 TVASA
+623 
-628 ESLEALAKALQVP
+628 
-641 FTTLRASIDRWNQ
+641 Q
-654 SVKSGWDQD
+654 SVKDEGLGLGLGIVRSLV
-663 FNRPMPAQAQTIDTP
+663 
-678 PFYYG
+678 
-683 EERFSIHYTSGGIA
+683 EENG
-697 ISPKAQVLDRDDH
+697 
-710 PIPGLYAAGETTGG
+710 
-724 VHGRTRL
+724 
-731 GGCALTDCFVF
+731 
-742 GRIAGKEAALR
+742 GRIAITRREDLSGRGLRVTLCFDLDAEGLKAQSAPHTDPADKSAAQAFQR
-753 SHKSLRPR
+753 SHEPAAKTVK

>member
-182 SRQFF
+182 NRQFF

-319 LWRRWRFALFAVLAG
+319 
-334 LGLLLLNEW
+334 
-343 RLRRLVA
+343 
-350 KRTGE
+350 
-355 LKRSMEERDRL
+355 
-366 AQRERAVRDQLSS
+366 
-379 LERMGAISQLCA
+379 
-391 MIAHEL
+391 
-397 KQPVGAVINYVAV
+397 
-410 VKLKLGLQTV
+410 
-420 PGLPGETALNTSERP
+420 
-435 VDPLLLR
+435 
-442 ALAGAEGEAHRIAA
+442 HRIAA

-496 VIRPPFSLTADDASK
+496 VIRPPFSLSADDASK

-543 GAVLVDMSAVEVV
+543 GGVLVKFRRETLPSPLAENPSPSPAAPSAEAVIVEVEDNG
-556 PFTGGRLT
+556 PRLSDEAFERLT
-564 DFVGGDVW
+564 
-572 LNAEGRRFVS
+572 RVS
-582 EGETFD
+582 
-588 VIRSAVEAQPEGRL
+588 
-602 WVVSDVK
+602 
-609 SNKGATLPVKLMSG
+609 
-623 TVASA
+623 
-628 ESLEALAKALQVP
+628 
-641 FTTLRASIDRWNQ
+641 Q
-654 SVKSGWDQD
+654 SVKDEGLGLGLGIVRSLV
-663 FNRPMPAQAQTIDTP
+663 
-678 PFYYG
+678 
-683 EERFSIHYTSGGIA
+683 EENG
-697 ISPKAQVLDRDDH
+697 
-710 PIPGLYAAGETTGG
+710 
-724 VHGRTRL
+724 
-731 GGCALTDCFVF
+731 
-742 GRIAGKEAALR
+742 GRIAITRREDLSGRGLRVTLCFDLDAEGLKAQSAPETDPADKSAAQG
-753 SHKSLRPR
+753 SPNV